1 MLEEL
6 GWVIAFIL
14 TFICVH
20 YQFKYCIPIT
30 LWSLKLVQT
39 CIIIFIAKLYVV
51 FRVYGQQIDLSDLNV
66 FVQNFINATRESFN
80 EL

>member
-14 TFICVH
+14 TFISVH

-30 LWSLKLVQT
+30 LWTMKLIQT

-51 FRVYGQQIDLSDLNV
+51 FRVYGQRIDLSDLNV